1 MTIKFAFIVQS
12 YILAHQSAA
21 CYVSLLKL
29 DNLMRNNQI
38 QPVLLPILSPLIA
51 IAAALIVGAGL
62 IAIAGKNPVAAYS
75 ALFQES
81 LTNYYGFS
89 NTLTKSTPLLLTSLG
104 VLVALKAGQF
114 NIGGEGQ
121 IYMGGLGS
129 ALVGLYVKGLPL
141 VIHLPLGLLVGFL
154 FGAVW
159 GLIPGYLK
167 AVRGINEVITTL
179 LLNYVAQN
187 LISYLVSGPMI
198 EPGAPSPFSPKLA
211 QTAQLPTILPQT
223 QTHAGILIAL
233 IAAGILWLLFL
244 RSPLGYQIE
253 TVGQNP
259 IAARYA
265 GLSVERTI
273 MLVMAVAGG
282 LAGLAGSS
290 EVMGLK
296 YRLFENFSGG
306 YGFDA
311 IAIAFLSRGSVPGVV
326 FTSLFF
332 GALRSG
338 ANVMQRTAD
347 VPLTIV
353 YAIQG
358 LTVLFIAIS
367 LALEYK
373 TPVTGKN

>member
-1 MTIKFAFIVQS
+1 MKS
-12 YILAHQSAA
+12 NRS
-21 CYVSLLKL
+21 
-29 DNLMRNNQI
+29 
-38 QPVLLPILSPLIA
+38 QPFLLPILSPLIA
-51 IAAALIVGAGL
+51 IAAALMVGAGL
-62 IAIAGKNPVAAYS
+62 IIIAGKSPIAAYG
-75 ALFQES
+75 ALFQEAIA
-81 LTNYYGFS
+81 NYYGFG
-89 NTLTKSTPLLLTSLG
+89 NTLTKTTPLLLTSLG

-141 VIHLPLGLLVGFL
+141 VIHLPMALLAGFL
-154 FGAVW
+154 LGAIW

-167 AVRGINEVITTL
+167 AVRGVNEVITTL
-179 LLNYVAQN
+179 LLNYIAQYF
-187 LISYLVSGPMI
+187 ISYLVQGPMI
-198 EPGAPSPFSPKLA
+198 APGAPSPFSPKLPES
-211 QTAQLPTILPQT
+211 AQLPTILPQT

-233 IAAGILWLLFL
+233 IAAGILWMVFA

-253 TVGQNP
+253 AVGQNP
-259 IAARYA
+259 TAARYA
-265 GLSVERTI
+265 GMSVERTI
-273 MLVMAVAGG
+273 MLVLALAGG
-282 LAGLAGSS
+282 LAGLAGAS

-311 IAIAFLSRGSVPGVV
+311 IAIAFLSRGSIPGVV

-338 ANVMQRTAD
+338 ANVMQRSAD
-347 VPLTIV
+347 VPVTIV

-367 LALEYK
+367 LALE
-373 TPVTGKN
+373 GKKRLART

>member
-1 MTIKFAFIVQS
+1 
-12 YILAHQSAA
+12 
-21 CYVSLLKL
+21 
-29 DNLMRNNQI
+29 MRTNRI
-38 QPVLLPILSPLIA
+38 QPTLLSFLSPTLA
-51 IAAALIVGAGL
+51 IAAALVVGAGL
-62 IAIAGKNPVAAYS
+62 IVLAGKNPVAAYG

-81 LTNYYGFS
+81 LGDYYGFS
-89 NTLTKSTPLLLTSLG
+89 DTLTKTTPLLLTSLG

-141 VIHLPLGLLVGFL
+141 LIHLPLGLLAGFF

-167 AVRGINEVITTL
+167 AVRGINEVISTL

-187 LISYLVSGPMI
+187 FISYLVNGPMM
-198 EPGAPSPFSPKLA
+198 ELGAPSPFSPRLA
-211 QTAQLPTILPQT
+211 QTAQLLTILPQT
-223 QTHAGILIAL
+223 QTHAGLLIAL
-233 IAAGILWLLFL
+233 AAAGILWVVFG

-273 MLVMAVAGG
+273 MLAMSLAGG
-282 LAGLAGSS
+282 LAGLAGAS

-311 IAIAFLSRGSVPGVV
+311 IAIAFFSRGSVPGVV

-338 ANVMQRTAD
+338 ANTMQRNAD

-367 LALEYK
+367 LALESK
-373 TPVTGKN
+373 ASKQQTNR

>member
-1 MTIKFAFIVQS
+1 METNRS
-12 YILAHQSAA
+12 
-21 CYVSLLKL
+21 
-29 DNLMRNNQI
+29 
-38 QPVLLPILSPLIA
+38 QPFLLPILSPLIA
-51 IAAALIVGAGL
+51 IAAALMVGAGL
-62 IAIAGKNPVAAYS
+62 IIIAGKSPIAAYG
-75 ALFQES
+75 ALFQEAIA
-81 LTNYYGFS
+81 NYYGFS
-89 NTLTKSTPLLLTSLG
+89 NTLTKTTPLLLTSLG

-129 ALVGLYVKGLPL
+129 ALVGLYVKNLPL
-141 VIHLPLGLLVGFL
+141 VIHLPLALLAGFL
-154 FGAVW
+154 FGAIW

-167 AVRGINEVITTL
+167 AVRGVNEVITTL
-179 LLNYVAQN
+179 LLNYIAQYF
-187 LISYLVSGPMI
+187 ISYLVQGPMI
-198 EPGAPSPFSPKLA
+198 APGAPSPFSPKLPES
-211 QTAQLPTILPQT
+211 AQLPTILPQT

-233 IAAGILWLLFL
+233 IAAGIVWLVFA

-253 TVGQNP
+253 AVGQNP
-259 IAARYA
+259 TAARYA
-265 GLSVERTI
+265 GMSVERTI
-273 MLVMAVAGG
+273 MLVLALAGG
-282 LAGLAGSS
+282 LAGLAGGS

-311 IAIAFLSRGSVPGVV
+311 IAIAFLSRGSIPGVV

-338 ANVMQRTAD
+338 ANVMQRSAD
-347 VPLTIV
+347 VPVTIV

-367 LALEYK
+367 LALE
-373 TPVTGKN
+373 GKKRLARS